1 MSGELTHSLPGAIDD
16 WLVVVGNRVYMP
28 RMAAGRSGTWP
39 SGTPLRLDGDGV
51 RDESL
56 KRYLTRTT
64 VHTVARRQGDGTEV
78 VAVAGQYRPLGR
90 NPLDWFETLTF
101 HRAAGGSGF
110 TGLKNRDL
118 EALDLSELIRLDR
131 AVLVGRL
138 KLSADNGQTTDAGTE
153 LLIDGEKA
161 RAAGSRQLT
170 YLRIVLPV
178 KSRRI
183 RPTQKFFDP
192 DQEPPK

>member
-1 MSGELTHSLPGAIDD
+1 M
-16 WLVVVGNRVYMP
+16 
-28 RMAAGRSGTWP
+28 
-39 SGTPLRLDGDGV
+39 
-51 RDESL
+51 
-56 KRYLTRTT
+56 
-64 VHTVARRQGDGTEV
+64 
-78 VAVAGQYRPLGR
+78 GR

-101 HRAAGGSGF
+101 HRAAGGSGY

-118 EALDLSELIRLDR
+118 EALDLSELIRLNR

-138 KLSADNGQTTDAGTE
+138 KLSIDDGQTTDAGTE

-178 KSRRI
+178 KNRRI